1 MAINWYFI
9 FIHMA
14 HCFWEYAIIIAMYDR
29 DCIVYSAELGMR
41 QHCCDNVWSCFK
53 PKIVFIAV
61 CLYLFW
67 ILHSDTEALIFS
79 IFFPVTEALLRY
91 RCREA
96 KKLLWFSGIFY
107 SDLVLNF
114 NFSAHLNPTLYCPV
128 YKRPMYIVQYPGNEI
143 VYFLNLDIK
152 KFNWIFS
159 WGFICLYCAWDE
171 AILE

>member
-1 MAINWYFI
+1 M
-9 FIHMA
+9 
-14 HCFWEYAIIIAMYDR
+14 
-29 DCIVYSAELGMR
+29 IVTVLYIQQSWA
-41 QHCCDNVWSCFK
+41 CDNTAATTCDHVLNQKLFLLQYVYICFGYSIQT
-53 PKIVFIAV
+53 PRHGR
-61 CLYLFW
+61 YLT
-67 ILHSDTEALIFS
+67 L
-79 IFFPVTEALLRY
+79 FFPVTEALLRY